1 MGVNLKQTLQMG
13 QTGTL
18 VFDVSGYP
26 PLTYT
31 WTKDGQQVTFG
42 GRITL
47 NAQTG
52 SITFNPVQMID
63 EGNYTCVVSSTKLGG
78 HTFNPISARVIGKV
92 RPL

>member
-1 MGVNLKQTLQMG
+1 MGKM
-13 QTGTL
+13 GTL

-26 PLTYT
+26 QLTYD
-31 WTKDGQQVTFG
+31 WTKDGQKVTFG

-47 NAQTG
+47 NPQTG

-63 EGNYTCVVSSTKLGG
+63 EGNYTCQVISDKLGG
-78 HTFNPISARVIGKV
+78 HTFDPISARVIGKV